1 MNPEVAVYEAL
12 AKDLLRRCMAEESPT
27 DLRQWLLETLARLG
41 GGADE
46 SATLTWAQS
55 FEFTTS
61 MLERFEQDAGI
72 PLEQRKMLT
81 WPWVSWNSKIDQLE
95 PGMLGVVSAPDGA
108 GKTIY
113 AESII
118 EHWARNKHKTVF
130 VHYELNRKL
139 MMLRRLARHTSITSR
154 DIKTWSLTEQQRAE
168 INAVAPRLRAWDGEI
183 TYLHTPDWTM
193 ERTVAELRKLRENGL
208 CDVAVIDYLEKA
220 APSKRQLQMFGSNT
234 YQREADNVE
243 QLKNFAEQT
252 ECVVLMVA
260 QMNKAQKTTDL
271 KDMDRT
277 GIRGAGEKTEKANLV
292 VMLHRER
299 VNGQYSNEVDVLI
312 DKQTMGPTGVLRQ
325 YMRPEFYQVADIIT

>member
-46 SATLTWAQS
+46 NATLTWAQS
-55 FEFTTS
+55 FEFTAS

-72 PLEQRKMLT
+72 PLEQRKVLT
-81 WPWVSWNSKIDQLE
+81 WPWASWNTKIDQLE

-154 DIKTWSLTEQQRAE
+154 DIKTWNLTDSQRAE
-168 INAVAPRLRAWDGEI
+168 LDTVAPRLRSWDGEI

-234 YQREADNVE
+234 FQREADNVE

-260 QMNKAQKTTDL
+260 QMNKAQKTQDL

-325 YMRPEFYQVADIIT
+325 YMRPEFYQVADIA

>member
-1 MNPEVAVYEAL
+1 MNPEIAVYEAL

-27 DLRQWLLETLARLG
+27 DLRLWLLETLTRLG

-55 FEFTTS
+55 FDFTTA

-72 PLEQRKMLT
+72 PVEQRKVLT
-81 WPWVSWNSKIDQLE
+81 WPWRSWNAKIDQLE

-139 MMLRRLARHTSITSR
+139 MMLRRLSRHTSITSR
-154 DIKTWSLTEQQRAE
+154 DIKTWNLTDQQRAD
-168 INAVAPRLRAWDGEI
+168 INTVAPRLRAWDGEI

-220 APSKRQLQMFGSNT
+220 APSRRQLQMFGSNVF
-234 YQREADNVE
+234 QREADNVE

-252 ECVVLMVA
+252 EAVVLMVA
-260 QMNKAQKTTDL
+260 QMNKAQKTGNL
-271 KDMDRT
+271 ESMDRT

-299 VNGQYSNEVDVLI
+299 SNGQYSNEVDVLI

-325 YMRPEFYQVADIIT
+325 YMRPEYYQVADIVA